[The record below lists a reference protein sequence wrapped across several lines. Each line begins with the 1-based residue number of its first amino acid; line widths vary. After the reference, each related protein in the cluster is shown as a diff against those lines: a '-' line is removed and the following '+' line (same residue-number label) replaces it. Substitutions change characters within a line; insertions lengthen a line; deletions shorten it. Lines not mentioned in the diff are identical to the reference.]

1 MKVNETKSIRNLVVV
16 SHGNAGKTTLSEA
29 ILFKRKI
36 IGRIGKVEDGN
47 TVSDYQPEEKER
59 KFSISL
65 SIIPF
70 EYNGVKVNYID
81 TPGYS
86 DFVGEV
92 LSGIRGGDNGLML
105 INAAGGIE
113 IQTKKYWK
121 FLENGHKPRA
131 FFVNKLD
138 LEGTDFLKIVEQV
151 RQTFGMKVIP
161 VTVPIYENGK
171 LSSVFSL
178 FDGKDQGLNDSETVE
193 EFKKQLREIAAEGD
207 DSLLE
212 KYLEGG
218 ELSPEDIKVGLRN
231 AFIRENFFPLF
242 AGSALSLIGIDEF
255 LNFIVD
261 FMASPEDIVN
271 IEGTNPKNNELEKRK
286 ISTDE
291 TFSAFVFKTLSDPYV
306 GKLSF
311 TKIYSG
317 ILKSNSQVYN
327 SSKDALEKLSQLLFL
342 TGSAQEAVDEV
353 IAGDICVI
361 TKLTVTQTNDTLSD
375 RDNSILYP
383 VIKFPEPMLV
393 KSMRPKTKNDEDR
406 MSIGLARVIE
416 EDPTL
421 KVSKNLETK
430 EQLISGIGETHLSV
444 VTEKLSQRYGVNI
457 DLAVP
462 KVPYRETI
470 TTKIKVE
477 GKYKKQT
484 GGHGQYGHC
493 LLEVEPIER
502 GKALNFE
509 SKIFG
514 GSIPKQYI
522 PAIEKGV
529 KEAMGSG
536 MLAGFSVADI
546 GVAVVDGSYHPVDSS
561 EMAFK
566 IAGSMAL
573 KKALE
578 QGNSILLEP
587 IENITVLVD
596 EQYMGDVIG
605 DLNSKRG
612 KVLGMK
618 IENNKQIIEALVPL
632 AEILNYANDLNS
644 ITQGTGEFTMEFS
657 HYEQVPPKIADKI
670 IQESQLK
677 KGKEE

>member
-242 AGSALSLIGIDEF
+242 AGSALLLIGIDEF

-261 FMASPEDIVN
+261 FMASPEDIGN
-271 IEGTNPKNNELEKRK
+271 IEGINPKNNELEKRK

-421 KVSKNLETK
+421 RVSKNLETK

-587 IENITVLVD
+587 IEKITVLVD

>member
-36 IGRIGKVEDGN
+36 IGRMGKVEDGN

-207 DSLLE
+207 DSFLE

-261 FMASPEDIVN
+261 FMASPEDIGN

-383 VIKFPEPMLV
+383 VIKFPEPMLA

-587 IENITVLVD
+587 IEKITVLVD

>member
-261 FMASPEDIVN
+261 FMASPEDIGN
-271 IEGTNPKNNELEKRK
+271 IEGTNPKNNELEKMK

-421 KVSKNLETK
+421 KLSKNLETK

-587 IENITVLVD
+587 IEKITVLVD

>member
-161 VTVPIYENGK
+161 ITVPIYENGK

>member
-161 VTVPIYENGK
+161 ITVPIYENGK

-430 EQLISGIGETHLSV
+430 EQLISGIGEIHLSV

-677 KGKEE
+677 KGK

>member
-36 IGRIGKVEDGN
+36 VGRIGKVEDGN

-161 VTVPIYENGK
+161 ITVPIYENGK

-261 FMASPEDIVN
+261 FMASPEDIGN

-430 EQLISGIGETHLSV
+430 EQLISGIGEIHLSV

>member
-261 FMASPEDIVN
+261 FMASPEDIGN
-271 IEGTNPKNNELEKRK
+271 IEGTNPKNNELEKMK

-383 VIKFPEPMLV
+383 IIKFPEPMLE

-587 IENITVLVD
+587 IEKITVLVD

>member
-161 VTVPIYENGK
+161 ITVPIYENGK

-261 FMASPEDIVN
+261 FMASPEDIGN

>member
-161 VTVPIYENGK
+161 VTVAIYENGK

-178 FDGKDQGLNDSETVE
+178 FDGKDQGLSDSETVE

-261 FMASPEDIVN
+261 FMASPEDIGN
-271 IEGTNPKNNELEKRK
+271 IEGTNPKNNELEKMK

>member
-178 FDGKDQGLNDSETVE
+178 FDGKDQGLSDSETVE

-261 FMASPEDIVN
+261 FMASPEDIGN
-271 IEGTNPKNNELEKRK
+271 IEGTNPKNNELEKMK

-421 KVSKNLETK
+421 KLSKNLETK

-470 TTKIKVE
+470 TTKVKVE

-587 IENITVLVD
+587 IEKITVLVD

>member
-36 IGRIGKVEDGN
+36 VGRIGKVEDGN

-261 FMASPEDIVN
+261 FMASPEDIGN

-430 EQLISGIGETHLSV
+430 EQLISGIGEIHLSV

>member
-36 IGRIGKVEDGN
+36 VGRIGKVEDGN

-161 VTVPIYENGK
+161 ITVPIYENGK

-261 FMASPEDIVN
+261 FMASPEDIGN

-430 EQLISGIGETHLSV
+430 EQLISGIGEIHLSV

-587 IENITVLVD
+587 IEKITVLVD

>member
-261 FMASPEDIVN
+261 FMASPEDIGN

-430 EQLISGIGETHLSV
+430 EQLISGIGEIHLSV

>member
-1 MKVNETKSIRNLVVV
+1 
-16 SHGNAGKTTLSEA
+16 
-29 ILFKRKI
+29 
-36 IGRIGKVEDGN
+36 
-47 TVSDYQPEEKER
+47 
-59 KFSISL
+59 
-65 SIIPF
+65 
-70 EYNGVKVNYID
+70 
-81 TPGYS
+81 
-86 DFVGEV
+86 
-92 LSGIRGGDNGLML
+92 
-105 INAAGGIE
+105 
-113 IQTKKYWK
+113 
-121 FLENGHKPRA
+121 
-131 FFVNKLD
+131 
-138 LEGTDFLKIVEQV
+138 
-151 RQTFGMKVIP
+151 
-161 VTVPIYENGK
+161 
-171 LSSVFSL
+171 
-178 FDGKDQGLNDSETVE
+178 
-193 EFKKQLREIAAEGD
+193 
-207 DSLLE
+207 
-212 KYLEGG
+212 
-218 ELSPEDIKVGLRN
+218 
-231 AFIRENFFPLF
+231 
-242 AGSALSLIGIDEF
+242 
-255 LNFIVD
+255 
-261 FMASPEDIVN
+261 
-271 IEGTNPKNNELEKRK
+271 
-286 ISTDE
+286 
-291 TFSAFVFKTLSDPYV
+291 
-306 GKLSF
+306 
-311 TKIYSG
+311 
-317 ILKSNSQVYN
+317 
-327 SSKDALEKLSQLLFL
+327 
-342 TGSAQEAVDEV
+342 
-353 IAGDICVI
+353 
-361 TKLTVTQTNDTLSD
+361 
-375 RDNSILYP
+375 
-383 VIKFPEPMLV
+383 
-393 KSMRPKTKNDEDR
+393 
-406 MSIGLARVIE
+406 
-416 EDPTL
+416 
-421 KVSKNLETK
+421 VSKNLETK

-587 IENITVLVD
+587 IEKITVLVD

>member
-261 FMASPEDIVN
+261 FMASPEDIGN

-421 KVSKNLETK
+421 KLSKNLETK

-587 IENITVLVD
+587 IEKITVLVD

>member
-36 IGRIGKVEDGN
+36 VGRIGKVEDGN

-430 EQLISGIGETHLSV
+430 EQLISGIGEIHLSV

>member
-138 LEGTDFLKIVEQV
+138 LEGIDFLKIVEQV

-261 FMASPEDIVN
+261 FMASPEDIGN
-271 IEGTNPKNNELEKRK
+271 IEGTNPKNNELEKMK

-383 VIKFPEPMLV
+383 IIKFPEPMLE

-587 IENITVLVD
+587 IEKITVLVD

>member
-161 VTVPIYENGK
+161 ITVPIYENGK

-261 FMASPEDIVN
+261 FMASPEDIGN

-430 EQLISGIGETHLSV
+430 EQLISGIGEIHLSV

>member
-138 LEGTDFLKIVEQV
+138 LEGIDFLKIVEQV

-212 KYLEGG
+212 KYLGGG

-261 FMASPEDIVN
+261 FMASPEDIGN
-271 IEGTNPKNNELEKRK
+271 IEGTNPKNNELEKMK

-383 VIKFPEPMLV
+383 VIKFPEPMLE

-587 IENITVLVD
+587 IEKITVLVD

>member
-178 FDGKDQGLNDSETVE
+178 FDGKDQGLSDSETVE

-261 FMASPEDIVN
+261 FMASPEDIGN

-421 KVSKNLETK
+421 KLSKNLETK

-470 TTKIKVE
+470 TTKVKVE

-587 IENITVLVD
+587 IEKITVLVD

>member
-36 IGRIGKVEDGN
+36 VGRIGKVEDGN

-261 FMASPEDIVN
+261 FMASPEDIGN

>member
-261 FMASPEDIVN
+261 FMASPEDIGN

>member
-138 LEGTDFLKIVEQV
+138 LEGIDFLKIVEQV

-261 FMASPEDIVN
+261 FMASPEDIGN
-271 IEGTNPKNNELEKRK
+271 IEGTNPKNNELEKMK

-342 TGSAQEAVDEV
+342 TGSTQEAVDEV

-383 VIKFPEPMLV
+383 VIKFPEPMLA

-536 MLAGFSVADI
+536 ILAGFSVADI

-587 IENITVLVD
+587 IEKITVLVD

>member
-161 VTVPIYENGK
+161 ITVPIYENGK

-193 EFKKQLREIAAEGD
+193 EFKKQLREVAAEGD

-261 FMASPEDIVN
+261 FMASPEDIGN

>member
-36 IGRIGKVEDGN
+36 VGRIGKVEDGN

-161 VTVPIYENGK
+161 ITVPIYENGK

-430 EQLISGIGETHLSV
+430 EQLISGIGEIHLSV

>member
-677 KGKEE
+677 KGK

>member
-161 VTVPIYENGK
+161 ITVPIYENGK

-430 EQLISGIGETHLSV
+430 EQLISGIGEIHLSV

>member
-1 MKVNETKSIRNLVVV
+1 M
-16 SHGNAGKTTLSEA
+16 
-29 ILFKRKI
+29 
-36 IGRIGKVEDGN
+36 
-47 TVSDYQPEEKER
+47 
-59 KFSISL
+59 
-65 SIIPF
+65 
-70 EYNGVKVNYID
+70 
-81 TPGYS
+81 
-86 DFVGEV
+86 

-430 EQLISGIGETHLSV
+430 EQLISGIGEIHLSV

>member
-261 FMASPEDIVN
+261 FMASPEDIGN

-587 IENITVLVD
+587 IEKITVLVD